1 MLSRMQEHSSF
12 STNAAWSVSDLQGLD
27 LATRGKHDVHFA
39 IARDAGKLDADGFVN
54 GTDGAGLFRFTPSP
68 TYIAAMAALGFGDIT
83 EDKQL
88 SYAIHD
94 VSLAFAKDMKS
105 QGIAGLDGRML
116 ISFRVFHVDDAFI
129 AALKTA
135 GLQNID
141 ARHLIAFRVHGVT
154 PDYVLAVHKLGLFP
168 TQEQFTA
175 MRIHDVTPEYIAGL
189 QSHGVKNLTVEQ
201 VIRLKISNI
210 T

>member
-1 MLSRMQEHSSF
+1 
-12 STNAAWSVSDLQGLD
+12 
-27 LATRGKHDVHFA
+27 
-39 IARDAGKLDADGFVN
+39 
-54 GTDGAGLFRFTPSP
+54 
-68 TYIAAMAALGFGDIT
+68 
-83 EDKQL
+83 
-88 SYAIHD
+88 
-94 VSLAFAKDMKS
+94 
-105 QGIAGLDGRML
+105 
-116 ISFRVFHVDDAFI
+116 
-129 AALKTA
+129 
-135 GLQNID
+135 
-141 ARHLIAFRVHGVT
+141 VT